1 MQHTIAELTEK
12 LEELNSELNKKE
24 QEKAAIQGALQ
35 SLKTVNT
42 DNFQLHKSLEDMTL
56 RELQTV
62 EERLRRISYPGS
74 ESEML
79 AAFSDAH
86 GGRGAPTLM
95 SYTRDRFL
103 GVVRSA
109 ISKLQGESSSAS
121 IKTLVEQAS
130 NEVEGIR
137 ANIQQIES
145 DPRIQDAEAYERLVQ
160 QKREEQLQKLL
171 TTTDYT
177 EKLEEL
183 NSELN
188 NKEQERSSVQGVSQR
203 LETVSTGNFSVNKPL
218 EDMTLGELTEIKNR
232 LTSMDDLEKSTLLG
246 PAHASYGAP
255 VPTWPAYDK
264 LLEAVN
270 LGISKLQG
278 ESSSTSTKMLVE
290 QVSKEVD
297 GIRANI
303 QQIEAAPRIQ
313 QEERIKILSF
323 LNSGNNDGS
332 TDSNENSDKNVL
344 MQFLETIK
352 NEYHK
357 EEERVDSLQQ
367 YITSESNTATEEQEK
382 FANEIADKLFGEFEL
397 TEEDKLAI
405 KNLTGRERVGL
416 AGLIY
421 GGITGA
427 MQLHTQATGQ
437 SHIKVSGLL
446 SKWVKD
452 PVSMLAMG
460 NIIYKA
466 VKDFEDGA
474 STTEV
479 FSFISQASVS
489 IFSTANFI
497 NSFVEA
503 KTESL
508 TNGKSFLET
517 LREKYT
523 TSNMLDQKYSY
534 SYNFDTDTHS
544 LQSTRFVSKDVSDIV
559 ATDPMAGGTY
569 KPLNPDGVVPPRVPD
584 VPTSGI
590 NFGHGS
596 VSDVVATSGI
606 QGTYRPLGSGV
617 GNVDPP
623 KLPSQSLTPDV
634 PSGGTGGKVVG
645 GLAIAADLAWV
656 GSAIANV
663 ADGEAKPSEIMD
675 LIGSVI
681 ATAGDVVGL
690 VGGPITQVVG
700 MVISAFGGVVSA
712 AGGLADLKSDSSPA
726 EVGRAVGNFFLALNP
741 LLPSVESVETAIEY
755 QKLRDSADNEVDR
768 IIYDALHKIASLD
781 CTPLINLTHGAYNE
795 AIREEARE
803 ELIDKFGS
811 FDNMM
816 KQYIVSDSE
825 FQNNLNNAHTFL
837 KENAH
842 TIHTQFL
849 TAYLTPAQ
857 INELFKDEEY
867 HRSGYDVRSIQDNL
881 QVKGEESNGAYK
893 LKTAA
898 GVSILPAGANLKNI
912 NGREVLDTVSLGYGT
927 GKDAITDEDGNEV
940 KNPRVIDTAT
950 QISYSNSQLQMFSTE
965 FKHRHR
971 ERYIS
976 GYTGGG
982 CIPGACG
989 LGREPIYSYREDPK
1003 YARFKC
1009 WIDVVDDMSGLK
1021 TYSTRTVTDAHYG
1034 SMNPEIRE
1042 VTEYNNLP
1050 DVNNRVI
1057 STISDIIF
1065 PKIETKAG
1073 DDDVI
1078 LANVERVYNDG
1089 TGDSVVRAMAD
1100 GGEGTDILDLS
1111 AIKENDDQTF
1121 DFKYSVKDN
1130 NLSYLRQNGDGKDY
1144 DLSFSNFEEIRLTKV
1159 NNKISMKDDSDIV
1172 LNEGEKPEE
1181 IRIIGAGAKENYID
1195 FSAVEGT
1202 SLYFQGSLQTTN
1214 KISGTENND
1223 VIGLSKIE
1231 DESTVG
1237 SLTAYGNGGND
1248 MLLGGDF
1255 TGAGKNILHGGV
1267 GNDFIRANGVY
1278 SELYGG
1284 SDSDI
1289 LQGADKGINKLNGGS
1304 GNDMIK
1310 AGKASAILNGDEGAD
1325 FITGNIGQDVINGGI
1340 GDDYLSGGDGADSFV
1355 FSNDFGKD
1363 TIKDYESQDK
1373 LIFDST
1379 SGVSSI
1385 NDLVFMENEEQ
1396 NYLALIHDYDVV
1408 KIQDFDDSKNLNIT
1422 IGDKVVDSNAIES
1435 LIESSVG
1442 FNDYKDAIVS
1452 QISNPQ
1458 ERERVLNSISYS
1470 TQNQYSGAFSG
1481 SNTGQV

>member
-1 MQHTIAELTEK
+1 MYDYEGYQEAREIYEAEQRRRQEEEAR
-12 LEELNSELNKKE
+12 LEVQRKE
-24 QEKAAIQGALQ
+24 EE
-35 SLKTVNT
+35 
-42 DNFQLHKSLEDMTL
+42 HK
-56 RELQTV
+56 R
-62 EERLRRISYPGS
+62 
-74 ESEML
+74 
-79 AAFSDAH
+79 
-86 GGRGAPTLM
+86 
-95 SYTRDRFL
+95 
-103 GVVRSA
+103 
-109 ISKLQGESSSAS
+109 
-121 IKTLVEQAS
+121 LVEQ
-130 NEVEGIR
+130 
-137 ANIQQIES
+137 
-145 DPRIQDAEAYERLVQ
+145 
-160 QKREEQLQKLL
+160 KRQEQLQKLL
-171 TTTDYT
+171 TTTEHT
-177 EKLEEL
+177 E
-183 NSELN
+183 
-188 NKEQERSSVQGVSQR
+188 
-203 LETVSTGNFSVNKPL
+203 
-218 EDMTLGELTEIKNR
+218 
-232 LTSMDDLEKSTLLG
+232 DLEGL
-246 PAHASYGAP
+246 
-255 VPTWPAYDK
+255 
-264 LLEAVN
+264 
-270 LGISKLQG
+270 
-278 ESSSTSTKMLVE
+278 
-290 QVSKEVD
+290 
-297 GIRANI
+297 NI
-303 QQIEAAPRIQ
+303 QQIESAPRIQ
-313 QEERIKILSF
+313 QEERIKMLSF
-323 LNSGNNDGS
+323 LNSGNNGS
-332 TDSNENSDKNVL
+332 SIDSNQNSDKNIL

-367 YITSESNTATEEQEK
+367 YITSETNTATEEQER

-427 MQLHTQATGQ
+427 TQLHTQATGQ

-446 SKWVKD
+446 SRWVKD

-479 FSFISQASVS
+479 FSFISQVSVS
-489 IFSTANFI
+489 MFSTANFI

-523 TSNMLDQKYSY
+523 TSNMLEQKYRY
-534 SYNFDTDTHS
+534 TYNFDTDTHS

-569 KPLNPDGVVPPRVPD
+569 RPLNPDGVVPPKVPD
-584 VPTSGI
+584 VPNGI

-623 KLPSQSLTPDV
+623 KLPSQSLTPDA
-634 PSGGTGGKVVG
+634 PHGGKGAKILG

-675 LIGSVI
+675 LVGSVI

-690 VGGPITQVVG
+690 AGGPIGEVVG
-700 MVISAFGGVVSA
+700 MAISALGGVVSA

-755 QKLRDSADNEVDR
+755 QKLKDSADNEVDR

-781 CTPLINLTHGAYNE
+781 CTPLINLTHGIYNE
-795 AIREEARE
+795 AIRDDAAE
-803 ELIDKFGS
+803 ELRDKFGS

-816 KQYIVSDSE
+816 KQYIISDSE
-825 FQNNLNNAHTFL
+825 FQNNLKNVANFLKQNAHTD
-837 KENAH
+837 
-842 TIHTQFL
+842 HTQFL

-857 INELFKDEEY
+857 VKEIFGDEADY
-867 HRSGYDVRSIQDNL
+867 RSGYDIRNIDTNL
-881 QVKGEESNGAYK
+881 MIKGQKDEEFSYYRGSDVFE
-893 LKTAA
+893 LKEASGLT
-898 GVSILPAGANLKNI
+898 ILPAGARMKNI
-912 NGREVLDTVSLGYGT
+912 GGRKVLDTVSLGYGI
-927 GKDAITDEDGNEV
+927 GRKVITDESGKEV

-950 QISYSNSQLQMFSTE
+950 RISYNKSQLQAFINE
-965 FKHRHR
+965 FKRQHT

-976 GYTGGG
+976 GYTSGG

-989 LGREPIYSYREDPK
+989 LGREPIYSERVDPQ
-1003 YARFKC
+1003 
-1009 WIDVVDDMSGLK
+1009 WQNPVVWLDLVDDLSGVEL
-1021 TYSTRTVTDAHYG
+1021 T
-1034 SMNPEIRE
+1034 NPEKQYETMFPEI
-1042 VTEYNNLP
+1042 
-1050 DVNNRVI
+1050 NNRVI
-1057 STISDIIF
+1057 STMSDVVYPNINLS
-1065 PKIETKAG
+1065 AG
-1073 DDDVI
+1073 DDDAI
-1078 LANVERVYNDG
+1078 FSD
-1089 TGDSVVRAMAD
+1089 VVRAYNGALSVVKVRAD

-1111 AIKENDDQTF
+1111 GLKENDDQTF

-1130 NLSYLRQNGDGKDY
+1130 NLSYLRKNGDGKDY
-1144 DLSFSNFEEIRLTKV
+1144 DLSFSSFEEIRLTKE
-1159 NNKISMKDDSDIV
+1159 NNRISMKDDSDIV
-1172 LNEGEKPEE
+1172 LNEDQKPKE

-1195 FSAVEGT
+1195 FSTVEGA
-1202 SLYFQGSLQTTN
+1202 SLYFQGSLKSTN

-1223 VIGLSKIE
+1223 VIGLSKVE
-1231 DESTVG
+1231 DESTLG
-1237 SLTAYGNGGND
+1237 SLTAYGNNGND

-1255 TGAGKNILHGGV
+1255 RIAGMSSFVSDDYDGWHDYDNEVYTINVNRTSLRRYGGSIKNELHGGN
-1267 GNDFIRANGVY
+1267 GNDYIKGRGDYNV
-1278 SELYGG
+1278 LYGDSG
-1284 SDSDI
+1284 SDIIQGSDRRGLNI
-1289 LQGADKGINKLNGGS
+1289 LSGGS
-1304 GNDMIK
+1304 GNDILL
-1310 AGKASAILNGDEGAD
+1310 AGNFDTELNGDEGKD
-1325 FITGNIGQDVINGGI
+1325 TLNGNDGRDVINGGT
-1340 GDDYLSGGDGADSFV
+1340 GDDYLSGGNGADNFV

-1408 KIQDFDDSKNLNIT
+1408 KIQDFDDSKSLNIR
-1422 IGDKVVDSNAIES
+1422 IGDKVVDSNTIES

-1442 FNDYKDAIVS
+1442 FNDYKDAVVS
-1452 QISNPQ
+1452 QIGNLK

-1470 TQNQYSGAFSG
+1470 TQNQYSAAFSG
-1481 SNTGQV
+1481 SNNGQV